1 MMNTMILLNICL
13 IAHLTGLALMAGT
26 TVADTVTFNT
36 FSKGFQKEG
45 KPSVNLLALMDKF
58 SALLGI
64 GAALLIISG
73 TGLMTITHGAFAHQI
88 WFKIKLV
95 LILTLIL
102 NGFLVGG
109 RQKSK
114 LKKQLDTSE
123 QAKNTIKSI
132 KLFYLAQMGLFLTII
147 LLSIFKFN

>member
-1 MMNTMILLNICL
+1 MNTMILLNIFL
-13 IAHLTGLALMAGT
+13 IAHLSGLALMAGT
-26 TVADTVTFNT
+26 TVADTVTFNM
-36 FSKGFQKEG
+36 FSNSFRKDGA
-45 KPSVNLLALMDKF
+45 PSLTLLTLMDKL

-73 TGLMTITHGAFAHQI
+73 TAMMIITHGAFAHQI

-114 LKKQLDTSE
+114 LKKHLDTGE
-123 QAKNTIKSI
+123 QATSAMAKI
-132 KLFYLAQMGLFLTII
+132 KLFFLVQLALFLTII

>member
-1 MMNTMILLNICL
+1 MNPMILLNIFL
-13 IAHLTGLALMAGT
+13 IAHLSGLALMGGT
-26 TVADTVTFNT
+26 TVADAVTFNM
-36 FSKGFQKEG
+36 FSKGFRKDG
-45 KPSVNLLALMDKF
+45 APSLTLFALMDKL

-73 TGLMTITHGAFAHQI
+73 TGMMIITHGVFAHQV
-88 WFKIKLV
+88 WFKTKLV

-102 NGFLVGG
+102 NGFLFGG

-114 LKKQLDTSE
+114 LKKHLDMGELATS
-123 QAKNTIKSI
+123 AVVNI
-132 KLFYLAQMGLFLTII
+132 KLFFLVQLALFLTII

>member
-1 MMNTMILLNICL
+1 MTLLNIFL
-13 IAHLTGLALMAGT
+13 IIHLIGLALMAGT

-36 FSKGFQKEG
+36 FSKSFQKEG
-45 KPSVNLLALMDKF
+45 MPSLTLLALMEKF

-73 TGLMTITHGAFAHQI
+73 TGMMIITHGAFAHQI
-88 WFKIKLV
+88 WFKIKLAV
-95 LILTLIL
+95 ILTLIL

-114 LKKQLDTSE
+114 LKKSMDSGDY
-123 QAKNTIKSI
+123 ACNAISNI
-132 KLFYLAQMGLFLTII
+132 KLFFLAQMGLFLTII
-147 LLSIFKFN
+147 SLSIFKFN

>member
-1 MMNTMILLNICL
+1 
-13 IAHLTGLALMAGT
+13 
-26 TVADTVTFNT
+26 
-36 FSKGFQKEG
+36 
-45 KPSVNLLALMDKF
+45 MDKF

-73 TGLMTITHGAFAHQI
+73 TGMMIITHGAFAHQI
-88 WFKIKLV
+88 WFKIKLA

-114 LKKQLDTSE
+114 LKKSLDIGEHTTT
-123 QAKNTIKSI
+123 AIGNI
-132 KLFYLAQMGLFLTII
+132 KLFFLAQMGLFLTII

>member
-1 MMNTMILLNICL
+1 MNTMILLNIFL
-13 IAHLTGLALMAGT
+13 IAHLSGLALMAGT
-26 TVADTVTFNT
+26 TVADTVTFNM
-36 FSKGFQKEG
+36 FSKSFRKHGA
-45 KPSVNLLALMDKF
+45 PSLTLLTLMDKL

-73 TGLMTITHGAFAHQI
+73 TGMMIITHGAFAHQI

-102 NGFLVGG
+102 NGFLVGA

-114 LKKQLDTSE
+114 LKKHLDTRV
-123 QAKNTIKSI
+123 QAASAMVNI
-132 KLFYLAQMGLFLTII
+132 KLFFLVQLAIFLTII

>member
-1 MMNTMILLNICL
+1 MNTMILLNIFL

-36 FSKGFQKEG
+36 FSKSLQKNG
-45 KPSVNLLALMDKF
+45 TPALNLLALMDKF

-73 TGLMTITHGAFAHQI
+73 TGMMIITHGAFAHQI

-95 LILTLIL
+95 LILALIL
-102 NGFLVGG
+102 NGFVVGG

-114 LKKQLDTSE
+114 LKKHLDAGE
-123 QAKNTIKSI
+123 QAETTIRNI
-132 KLFYLAQMGLFLTII
+132 RLFYLLQMGFFLTII

>member
-1 MMNTMILLNICL
+1 MNMMTLLNIFL

-26 TVADTVTFNT
+26 TVADTVTFNA
-36 FSKGFQKEG
+36 FSKSLQVDG
-45 KPSVNLLALMDKF
+45 KPSLTLLALMDKF

-73 TGLMTITHGAFAHQI
+73 TGMMIITHGAFAHQI
-88 WFKIKLV
+88 WFKIKLG
-95 LILTLIL
+95 LILALIL

-114 LKKQLDTSE
+114 LKRYLDTGE
-123 QAKNTIKSI
+123 QTTAAISNI
-132 KLFYLAQMGLFLTII
+132 KLFFLAQMGFFLTII

>member
-1 MMNTMILLNICL
+1 MNTMILLNIFL
-13 IAHLTGLALMAGT
+13 ITHLTGLALMAGT

-36 FSKGFQKEG
+36 FSKGFQRDG
-45 KPSVNLLALMDKF
+45 TPSLTLLALMDKF

-73 TGLMTITHGAFAHQI
+73 TGMMIITQGAFAHQI

-95 LILTLIL
+95 LIVTLIL
-102 NGFLVGG
+102 NGFLVGA

-114 LKKQLDTSE
+114 LTKNLNAKDL
-123 QAKNTIKSI
+123 AKNAMGNI
-132 KLFYLAQMGLFLTII
+132 KLFFLVQLTIFLTII

>member
-1 MMNTMILLNICL
+1 MNTMILLNIFL
-13 IAHLTGLALMAGT
+13 IAHLTGLTLMAGT
-26 TVADTVTFNT
+26 TVADTVTFNA
-36 FSKGFQKEG
+36 FSKSLQKEG
-45 KPSVNLLALMDKF
+45 TPGLNLLALMDKF

-73 TGLMTITHGAFAHQI
+73 TGMMIITHGAFAHQI

-95 LILTLIL
+95 LILALIL
-102 NGFLVGG
+102 NGFVVGG

-114 LKKQLDTSE
+114 LKKYLDAGE
-123 QAKNTIKSI
+123 QAQAAIRNI
-132 KLFYLAQMGLFLTII
+132 KLFYLSQMGLFLTII